1 MLIRLAIAWM
11 LGVVAAHTLRPASPW
26 LWAGAGLACA
36 AALLVRAHPRPR
48 EAAVLTLCAALGAL
62 RYTAT
67 LPNFG
72 PASVTELVGRGE
84 LALIGAVATDP
95 RHSED
100 AQRVVVQVEATRQ
113 RNTDTPAEGLALV
126 VLPPYPAYN
135 YGDRL
140 LVTGKLQ
147 FPRAAERAGD
157 FDYQAYLAHRGIFV
171 VMQEPKSARLLPGA
185 TGLAPLA
192 SLLRFRQHCR
202 AVLLRALPEPQA
214 ALAVGILIGLQSSI
228 PPDVYAAFSATGT
241 SHILVVSGWNFTIVA
256 SVLAGLATRLRLKRG
271 ATLALALSVM
281 WVYALFTGASAAVLR
296 AAAMSS
302 IAAVG
307 RATERQ
313 SEPWR
318 LLFGGCWLISLADPH
333 TLWDLG
339 FQLSALATGSLFA
352 FAKPVERWLAPKRP
366 FCWPL
371 MAPLTEALTA
381 TLAAQVLTL
390 PLILYQF
397 GNLSIVA
404 PLANVLLVPMVPY
417 AMLFCTLAL
426 VGGLIWLPLGQ
437 LLGPLAW
444 LPLAWL
450 SEGARLLAAP
460 RWAATQ
466 VPVFPL
472 WVLLAFYVVVA
483 VLWLRANAATPLAPQ
498 PPAPASSPSPEC
510 PAG

>member
-1 MLIRLAIAWM
+1 MLIRLALAWM
-11 LGVVAAHTLRPASPW
+11 LGIVIAHELRPAAPW
-26 LWAGAGLACA
+26 LWATAGV
-36 AALLVRAHPRPR
+36 ALVVMLVTRTHPRSR
-48 EAAVLTLCAALGAL
+48 TVALLTLCAALGAL
-62 RYTAT
+62 RYTVT
-67 LPNFG
+67 LPIFG
-72 PASVTELVGRGE
+72 PASVTTLVERGE
-84 LALIGAVATDP
+84 LTLEGFVAADP
-95 RHSED
+95 RRSED

-113 RNTDTPAEGLALV
+113 SQTTTAVEGLVLV

-140 LVTGKLQ
+140 RVVGKLQ
-147 FPRAAERAGD
+147 RPRPAERSGD
-157 FDYQAYLAHRGIFV
+157 FDYQAYLAHRGIFIL
-171 VMQEPKSARLLPGA
+171 MQEPKTAQRLPGA
-185 TGLAPLA
+185 TGFAPLA
-192 SLLRFRQHCR
+192 SLLNFRQHCR
-202 AVLLRALPEPQA
+202 AVLLRSLPEPQA
-214 ALAVGILIGLQSSI
+214 ALAVGILVGLQASI
-228 PPDVYAAFSATGT
+228 PPEVYAAFSATGT

-256 SVLAGLATRLRLKRG
+256 GVLAGLATRLRLSRG
-271 ATLALALSVM
+271 ATLGLALSVM
-281 WVYALFTGASAAVLR
+281 WLYALFTGASAAVLR
-296 AAAMSS
+296 AAAMAS

-307 RATERQ
+307 HAAERR

-318 LLFGGCWLISLADPH
+318 LLLGGCWLISLADPH

-352 FAKPVERWLAPKRP
+352 FAQPVERWLAPHRP

-426 VGGLIWLPLGQ
+426 LGGLLWLPLGQ
-437 LLGPLAW
+437 WLGPLAW
-444 LPLAWL
+444 LPLVWL

-472 WVLLAFYVVVA
+472 WVLLGFYAVVA
-483 VLWLRANAATPLAPQ
+483 VLWLRANRLLPN
-498 PPAPASSPSPEC
+498 ASSTTQN
-510 PAG
+510 